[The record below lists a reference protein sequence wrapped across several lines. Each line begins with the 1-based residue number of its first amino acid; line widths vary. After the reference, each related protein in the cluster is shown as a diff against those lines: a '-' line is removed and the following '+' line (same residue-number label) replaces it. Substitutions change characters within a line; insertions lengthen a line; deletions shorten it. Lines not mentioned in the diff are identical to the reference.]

1 MERLNNRSIKYLM
14 LVLNFFLFSL
24 ASTSAQEIV
33 NDTLIVFF
41 RQSIF
46 NIDAKNVKTGG
57 ALPVFVERNNLRLN
71 DSTFIL
77 KNIKV
82 EGAASPEGSFR
93 FNETLS
99 HRRALTVSN
108 YLKKNLLV
116 GDTLFQTIPIGVD
129 WEGLK
134 SKIMS
139 EESVPNREQLMLVL
153 QNTNYDHNE
162 RLLRLKQINNSI
174 PYRWI
179 YKSFFPQLR
188 YSRVIVSYE
197 VKPSFSTLKV
207 IDPLPK
213 VLHDT
218 IDVVKHE
225 KIDTIKNDNTIIEPF
240 VEKSDSLSRR
250 YLRWAL
256 KSNALYDVALIPNI
270 GVEIYLG
277 KQWSISANWMYAWW
291 KNENKNFFW
300 RIYGGELEFR
310 RWFGNKSINSLQ
322 GHHIGLYGQMVT
334 YDFCLGGRGYLGD
347 KWTYGAGLSYGY
359 SLPIAKRFN
368 LDFSIGLGY
377 LSGEYKEYLPIEGHY
392 VWQLTRNKQWWGPTK
407 AEISLVWLLG
417 VDNANLLKG
426 GKQ

>member
-197 VKPSFSTLKV
+197 VNPSFSTLKV

-291 KNENKNFFW
+291 KDENKNFFW